1 MRENVFG
8 GIIRHNIPD
17 FHKVNTADYLSALTN
32 DVKMVED
39 NYLLPLLE
47 IIQNGIIFVG
57 SLVVMFYFDVIVTV
71 SVLGAILVM
80 LIVPSLFSSAMQK
93 KQKQHSD
100 MQYTF
105 RMHDRALTEV
115 DAFLKVESQVD

>member
-1 MRENVFG
+1 MSENVFG

-57 SLVVMFYFDVIVTV
+57 SLVVMFYLDVIVRLDRELLIKLV
-71 SVLGAILVM
+71 EKIVVGQKSMVDGAERQEITIIYNHVGR
-80 LIVPSLFSSAMQK
+80 I
-93 KQKQHSD
+93 D
-100 MQYTF
+100 
-105 RMHDRALTEV
+105 
-115 DAFLKVESQVD
+115 